1 MEPTLLSC
9 ISPSGPGTAVLHSPA
24 FRDGHD
30 IRGQRLADA
39 IHRTRGR
46 VIHPVHAVVLAS
58 SLPLFFGA
66 LLSDCAYSSTYAVQ
80 GITFA
85 AWLNAGAMVFAVAE
99 LIWATLA
106 FCRDMKRVA

>member
-66 LLSDCAYSSTYAVQ
+66 LLSDWAYSSTYDVQ
-80 GITFA
+80 WLNFA
-85 AWLNAGAMVFAVAE
+85 AWLNAGALVFADRKSNR
-99 LIWATLA
+99 LNSGY
-106 FCRDMKRVA
+106 